1 MKVIHINRKRNNLA
15 LLYVEDIINNSKLP
29 VPKKDIDFKNSLEEL
44 VVVLIQ
50 IEDFYYINI
59 HLNQK
64 ESGKLQKKFAKKI
77 LHLIPKDCNFSKV
90 YLLDRGEF
98 VLTKRYED
106 CKDNIEETI
115 NSIKKFQQYV
125 NDIKINIEPIDYDL
139 SIIISFSYGIEAF
152 KNAQIGLKKL
162 YETKE
167 DFIVA
172 NKLLQK
178 KQDIATEKIKTF
190 QMVRKAIDSYN
201 IVSYF
206 QPIVNNKTRDI
217 EKYESLVRL
226 IDENKNIIPPNKFL
240 DTAKEGKYYAQI
252 TSMVLTNSFDALY
265 QTDMNISINF
275 SSLDIERSST
285 QEKFFELLRK
295 NRKEAPRVILELLED
310 ERIQNVNIMKEFIQ
324 KVKKFGVKIAID
336 DFGTG
341 YSNFK
346 RLLEYKPDILKIDG
360 SLIENIEEDDF
371 SRHMVQTIVAFSKKQ
386 NIKTVAEYVKSEAIF
401 KIVCDLG
408 VDYSQGYYFGKPDI
422 LK

>member
-1 MKVIHINRKRNNLA
+1 M
-15 LLYVEDIINNSKLP
+15 DM
-29 VPKKDIDFKNSLEEL
+29 DFKNSLDDL
-44 VVVLIQ
+44 IIILIQ

-59 HLNQK
+59 HLSEKESEKVQK
-64 ESGKLQKKFAKKI
+64 EFANKI
-77 LHLIPKDCNFSKV
+77 LSLIPEDCNFSKV
-90 YLLDRGEF
+90 YLLDKGEF
-98 VLTKRYED
+98 VLTKKYED
-106 CKDNIEETI
+106 CENDIESTI
-115 NSIKKFQQYV
+115 NSIKKFQKHI
-125 NDIKINIEPIDYDL
+125 NDIKINIKPINYDL
-139 SIIISFSYGIEAF
+139 SVIVSFAYGKEAF

-167 DFIVA
+167 EFIIA
-172 NKLLQK
+172 NELLQK

-190 QMVRKAIDSYN
+190 QMVRRAIDSYN

-206 QPIVNNKTRDI
+206 QPIVNNKTQDI

-226 IDENKNIIPPNKFL
+226 IDEDKNIIPPNLFL

-285 QEKFFELLRK
+285 QAKFFELLIK
-295 NRKEAPRVILELLED
+295 HKKEAPRIILELLED
-310 ERIQNVNIMKEFIQ
+310 ERIPNVNIMKDFIR
-324 KVKKFGVKIAID
+324 KVKRFGVKIAID

-371 SRHMVQTIVAFSKKQ
+371 SRHMVETIVAFSKKQ

-408 VDYSQGYYFGKPDI
+408 VDYSQGYYFGKPDV

>member
-1 MKVIHINRKRNNLA
+1 MNM
-15 LLYVEDIINNSKLP
+15 
-29 VPKKDIDFKNSLEEL
+29 DFKNSLDDL
-44 VVVLIQ
+44 IIILIQ

-59 HLNQK
+59 HLNEKESEKVQK
-64 ESGKLQKKFAKKI
+64 EFANKI
-77 LHLIPKDCNFSKV
+77 LSLIPEDCNFSKV
-90 YLLDRGEF
+90 YLLDKGEF
-98 VLTKRYED
+98 VLTKKYED
-106 CKDNIEETI
+106 CENDIESTI
-115 NSIKKFQQYV
+115 NSIKKFQKHI
-125 NDIKINIEPIDYDL
+125 NDIKINIKPIDYDL
-139 SIIISFSYGIEAF
+139 SVIVSFAYGKDAF

-167 DFIVA
+167 EFIIA
-172 NKLLQK
+172 NELLQK
-178 KQDIATEKIKTF
+178 KQDIATKKIKTF
-190 QMVRKAIDSYN
+190 QMVRRAIDSYN

-206 QPIVNNKTRDI
+206 QPIVNNKTQKI

-226 IDENKNIIPPNKFL
+226 IDEDKNIIPPNLFL

-285 QEKFFELLRK
+285 QAKFFELLRK
-295 NRKEAPRVILELLED
+295 HKEEAPRIILELLED
-310 ERIQNVNIMKEFIQ
+310 ERIQNVNIMKDFIK
-324 KVKKFGVKIAID
+324 KVKRFGVKIAID

-371 SRHMVQTIVAFSKKQ
+371 SKHMVETIVAFSKKQ

-408 VDYSQGYYFGKPDI
+408 VDYSQGYYFGKPDV

>member
-1 MKVIHINRKRNNLA
+1 VYRYNRL
-15 LLYVEDIINNSKLP
+15 
-29 VPKKDIDFKNSLEEL
+29 KDIDIDINFKDSLEEL
-44 VVVLIQ
+44 IIILIQ

-59 HLNQK
+59 HLDEKDSK
-64 ESGKLQKKFAKKI
+64 ELQKKFAQRI
-77 LHLIPKDCNFSKV
+77 LNLIPDNCSFSKV
-90 YLLDRGEF
+90 HLLDRGEF
-98 VLTKRYED
+98 VLAKRYKD
-106 CKDNIEETI
+106 CKGNIEDTI
-115 NSIKKFQQYV
+115 TNIKKFQKYL
-125 NDIKINIEPIDYDL
+125 NDIKINIKPIDYDL
-139 SIIISFSYGIEAF
+139 SIIISFAYGKEAF

-162 YETKE
+162 NETKE
-167 DFIVA
+167 DFILA
-172 NKLLQK
+172 NKLLPK
-178 KQDIATEKIKTF
+178 KRILATEKIKTF
-190 QMVRKAIDSYN
+190 QMVKKAIDSYN

-226 IDENKNIIPPNKFL
+226 IDENKNIIPPNLFL

-252 TSMVLTNSFDALY
+252 TSMVLVNSFDALY

-275 SSLDIERSST
+275 SSLDIERNST
-285 QEKFFELLRK
+285 QAKFFELLEQ
-295 NRKEAPRVILELLED
+295 NRDQASRIILELLED
-310 ERIQNVNIMKEFIQ
+310 ERIQNVKNMKAFIK

-360 SLIENIEEDDF
+360 SLIENIEKDDF
-371 SRHMVQTIVAFSKKQ
+371 SRHMVETIVAFSKKQ

-401 KIVCDLG
+401 KIVCSLG

-422 LK
+422 LQ